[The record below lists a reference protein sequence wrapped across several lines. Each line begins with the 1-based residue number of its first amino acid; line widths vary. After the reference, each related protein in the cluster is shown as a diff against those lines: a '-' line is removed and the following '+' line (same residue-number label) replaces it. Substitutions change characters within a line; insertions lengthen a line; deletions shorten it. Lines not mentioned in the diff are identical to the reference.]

1 MIIIIHGKD
10 REKIAQVVSDEIIIG
25 KEQDALDLMVHPQ
38 LQGARKIIIEQK
50 NIVPDFF
57 DLSTRIA
64 GNILQKFVT
73 YRIKLAIVGDF
84 KKVASE
90 SLKAFIYESNRGN
103 EIFFVED
110 IETAISK
117 LSAAK

>member
-10 REKIAQVVSDEIIIG
+10 QEKIAQAVSDEIIIG

-38 LQGARKIIIEQK
+38 LQGARKIIIERK
-50 NIVPDFF
+50 NIIPEFF

-84 KKVASE
+84 KNVTSK
-90 SLKAFIYESNRGN
+90 SLKSFIYESNRGN

-110 IETAISK
+110 IEIAISK
-117 LSAAK
+117 LSPAK